1 MTIVF
6 NRRVAIAAALT
17 AVTDSVVS
25 SEDGRP
31 KVTRPRATDG
41 DDRSEPDWDEH
52 LTITVG
58 NQGADINGKDD
69 RAIQAAV
76 DYIRR
81 IGTGTVKLT
90 AGVFQLRNAIHLPL
104 SLIHI

>member
-31 KVTRPRATDG
+31 KVLGR
-41 DDRSEPDWDEH
+41 EQLMEM
-52 LTITVG
+52 
-58 NQGADINGKDD
+58 
-69 RAIQAAV
+69 
-76 DYIRR
+76 
-81 IGTGTVKLT
+81 IGRNLTGTSIL
-90 AGVFQLRNAIHLPL
+90 L
-104 SLIHI
+104 